1 MLWVTERNGGSQLC
15 GMEKWAVRSSQQHKL
30 MEGPNLV
37 MQSVCSTLSCAPQKK
52 ADLALSFS
60 LPGVHI

>member
-1 MLWVTERNGGSQLC
+1 MGNGEKRGLPALWDG
-15 GMEKWAVRSSQQHKL
+15 KWAVRSSQQHKL

-52 ADLALSFS
+52 ADPALSFS